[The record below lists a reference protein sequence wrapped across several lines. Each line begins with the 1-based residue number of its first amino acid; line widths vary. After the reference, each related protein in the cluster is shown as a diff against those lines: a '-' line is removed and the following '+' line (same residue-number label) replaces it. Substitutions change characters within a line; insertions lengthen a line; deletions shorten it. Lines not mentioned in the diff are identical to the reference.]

1 MNANSLGSGINP
13 KLMLVISRALVALR
27 PSLIAFL
34 IANAQA
40 LSGGMETPISFCNV
54 LFVGNLCAALVVL
67 FWFGV
72 SSIMQ
77 DLRQTKP
84 RILIGL
90 FINGCLASLL
100 SALIF
105 IGLNYTMVTNAVLL
119 ARLGPILYA
128 LAGAVIFGKR
138 ILKSEWLGFSVIGVG
153 ILAIL
158 LISTNFELNRGD
170 LFILASSFVYAI
182 TSIIGKFMLTQDT
195 PLRTVVFTRN
205 FVSSIV
211 FFAIA
216 NIVFGPEHFAETF
229 AGQLWIVM
237 SIYALIL
244 IVLGQFLWY
253 AALGRLDSRV
263 VGKWTSA
270 TPIFG
275 VIFAFVLN
283 GERPSPIQI
292 VAFVVI
298 MIGIFI
304 TTLGK
309 QMPPKSEEKD
319 MVIQEMAV
327 QGEST
332 ATAT

>member
-13 KLMLVISRALVALR
+13 KLMLVVSRALVALR

-77 DLRQTKP
+77 DLRQTPPK
-84 RILIGL
+84 ILIGL

-153 ILAIL
+153 ILGIL
-158 LISTNFELNRGD
+158 LISTNFQLNRGD
-170 LFILASSFVYAI
+170 LFILGSSFVYAI

-309 QMPPKSEEKD
+309 QMPPKPEEKD
-319 MVIQEMAV
+319 MIIQEMAV

-332 ATAT
+332 ATA

>member
-1 MNANSLGSGINP
+1 MNTSSLGSGINP
-13 KLMLVISRALVALR
+13 KLMLIVSRALVALR

-34 IANAQA
+34 VVNAQV
-40 LSGGMETPISFCNV
+40 LSGGIETPISLCNV
-54 LFVGNLCAALVVL
+54 LFVGNLCAALAVL
-67 FWFGV
+67 AWFGV
-72 SSIMQ
+72 SSIIQ
-77 DLRQTKP
+77 DLRQTPPK
-84 RILIGL
+84 ILIGL
-90 FINGCLASLL
+90 FINGCLSSLL
-100 SALIF
+100 SSLIF
-105 IGLNYTMVTNAVLL
+105 LGLKYTMVTNAVLL

-128 LAGAVIFGKR
+128 LAGALIFGKMIR
-138 ILKSEWLGFSVIGVG
+138 KWEWFGFSLIGVG

-158 LISTNFELNRGD
+158 LISTNFQINRGD
-170 LFILASSFVYAI
+170 LLILASSFVYAI
-182 TSIIGKFMLTQDT
+182 TSIIGKLMLAQDT

-205 FVSSIV
+205 FVSSLV
-211 FFAIA
+211 FFVIA
-216 NIVFGPEHFAETF
+216 NILFGPEHFAETF

-283 GERPSPIQI
+283 GERPDQIQI

-298 MIGIFI
+298 MIGIWI

-309 QMPPKSEEKD
+309 QMPPKPEEKD
-319 MVIQEMAV
+319 IAIQEIAV
-327 QGEST
+327 KGEST
-332 ATAT
+332 ATAM

>member
-158 LISTNFELNRGD
+158 LVSTNFQLNRGD

-283 GERPSPIQI
+283 GERPSPIQVI
-292 VAFVVI
+292 AFVVI

-309 QMPPKSEEKD
+309 KIPPKSEEKD

-332 ATAT
+332 ATA

>member
-1 MNANSLGSGINP
+1 MNASSLGSRINP
-13 KLMLVISRALVALR
+13 KLMLVVSRAMVALR

-34 IANAQA
+34 IANAQI
-40 LSGGMETPISFCNV
+40 LSGGRSTPISFCNV

-67 FWFGV
+67 SWFGM
-72 SSIMQ
+72 SSIIK
-77 DLRQTKP
+77 DLRQTPPK
-84 RILIGL
+84 ILIGL

-128 LAGAVIFGKR
+128 LAGAVIFGKMIR
-138 ILKSEWLGFSVIGVG
+138 KWEWLGFSLIGVG

-158 LISTNFELNRGD
+158 LISTNFQLNRGD
-170 LFILASSFVYAI
+170 LLILASSFVYAI

-205 FVSSIV
+205 FVSSII

-216 NIVFGPEHFAETF
+216 SIVFGPEHFADTF

-283 GERPSPIQI
+283 GERPSMIQI

-298 MIGIFI
+298 MIGIGI

-309 QMPPKSEEKD
+309 QMPPKPEEKD
-319 MVIQEMAV
+319 MATQELAV
-327 QGEST
+327 KGEST

>member
-1 MNANSLGSGINP
+1 MNASSLGSRINP
-13 KLMLVISRALVALR
+13 KLMLVVSRAMVALR

-34 IANAQA
+34 IANAQI

-67 FWFGV
+67 SWFGV
-72 SSIMQ
+72 SSIIQ
-77 DLRQTKP
+77 DLRQTPPK
-84 RILIGL
+84 ILIGL

-128 LAGAVIFGKR
+128 LAGALIFGKMIR
-138 ILKSEWLGFSVIGVG
+138 KWEWLGFSLIGVG

-158 LISTNFELNRGD
+158 LISTNFQLNRGD
-170 LFILASSFVYAI
+170 LLILASSFVYAI
-182 TSIIGKFMLTQDT
+182 TSIIGKFMLTKDT

-205 FVSSIV
+205 FVSSII

-216 NIVFGPEHFAETF
+216 SIVFGPEHFSETF

-283 GERPSPIQI
+283 GERPSIIQVI
-292 VAFVVI
+292 AFVVI
-298 MIGIFI
+298 MIGIWI

-309 QMPPKSEEKD
+309 QMPLKSEEKD
-319 MVIQEMAV
+319 MATQELAV
-327 QGEST
+327 KGEST
-332 ATAT
+332 ANAT

>member
-1 MNANSLGSGINP
+1 MNASSLGSRINP
-13 KLMLVISRALVALR
+13 KLMLVVSRAMVALR

-34 IANAQA
+34 IANAQI
-40 LSGGMETPISFCNV
+40 LSGGMDTPISFCNV

-67 FWFGV
+67 SWFGV
-72 SSIMQ
+72 SSIIQ
-77 DLRQTKP
+77 DLRQTPPK
-84 RILIGL
+84 ILIGL

-105 IGLNYTMVTNAVLL
+105 VGLNYTMVTNAVLL

-128 LAGAVIFGKR
+128 LAGALIFGKVIR
-138 ILKSEWLGFSVIGVG
+138 KWEWLGFSLIGVG

-158 LISTNFELNRGD
+158 LISTNFQFNRGD
-170 LFILASSFVYAI
+170 LLILASSFVYAI
-182 TSIIGKFMLTQDT
+182 TSIIGKLMLAKDT

-205 FVSSIV
+205 FVSSII

-216 NIVFGPEHFAETF
+216 SIVFGPEHFSETF

-275 VIFAFVLN
+275 VIFAFFLN
-283 GERPSPIQI
+283 GERPNEIQVI
-292 VAFVVI
+292 AFVVI
-298 MIGIFI
+298 MIGIWI

-309 QMPPKSEEKD
+309 QMPLKPEEKD
-319 MVIQEMAV
+319 MATQELAV
-327 QGEST
+327 KGEST
-332 ATAT
+332 ANAT